1 MPRSERPLD
10 PGDTPLVRLAGDLRG
25 LRRKAGNPTY
35 RELAERTHYSVSTL
49 SGAAGG
55 RKLPTLGV
63 VLAYVTA
70 CDGDREEWERRW
82 HEVAREL
89 APDLPADWP
98 AGEAGSPYV
107 GLAAFQADDADRFF
121 GREALVAEVL
131 TAVRRQSVVAVFGA
145 SGAGK
150 SSLLRAGVLP
160 RLRADPRHAVVLF
173 TPGAD
178 PVEECAI
185 ALSRLDGRLPGP
197 VRAELATD
205 RRGLH
210 RVVRHTLSARPEG
223 TTSVLV
229 IDQFEEIFTLTTDAG
244 ERELFID
251 SLCEAAADTR
261 RCCRVVLGVR
271 ADFYAHCTAFPR
283 LAEILRGGQVI
294 VGPMTA
300 DELRRTV
307 TQPAVRLGYAV
318 ETPLLTELVAQ
329 ATGQIGV
336 LPLLSHA
343 LLETWRRRRGNTLTL
358 DGFRAAGGMDGALS
372 KTAESVWSGLPPA
385 ARGAAKHLMLRLTA
399 VGDGTQD
406 TKRRISPEELDDDPD
421 TRLVVGR
428 FAEARLIA
436 VDRDAIEISHE
447 ALIRSWPR
455 LRDWLAEDRDGLRL
469 HRELT
474 SATEAW
480 QAVHRDR
487 GALYRGVRLARA
499 QEWAARDGA
508 ALSRREREFLTASS
522 AAERADRIA
531 ARRSRSR
538 LRRAVA
544 LLSVLLVLVVAATG
558 YAIVAGRSAAV
569 QRDTALSEVVAT
581 KAALLRP
588 TQPVL
593 AAQLSLAAYRL
604 APTAEARS
612 GLLAAVPFP
621 NGRRLAGHAGNVN
634 SVRFSPD
641 GRLVVTASHDG
652 TARLWKVAD
661 LRRPTPYAVLTGH
674 AGTVNDAVFRP
685 DGRVVATAGWD
696 HTARLWDVSQ
706 PRRPVL
712 LAVLGGH
719 ADDVNSVA
727 FSPDGRRLA
736 TASTDRTVRLWDVAN
751 PQAPAH
757 VATLSGHTS
766 TVVTVAFRPG
776 GGELATGGF
785 DRRVGLWKLAD
796 PRHPR
801 FLTGH
806 RAPVT
811 WVAFGPDGSA
821 LASSGQDE
829 TVMIWDA
836 ATGRATG
843 RLSGHRGVVRSVA
856 FSPDGRAVATAGRG
870 PKDRPVVGR
879 VPARRLPADRLAG
892 GTCRGGLLGRRQPG
906 RPCPRHWQRR
916 RHGGAVAAARRL
928 GAGRSGPGG
937 GVDLRARRDPRQ
949 RPAVGGLF
957 SRGRL
962 RPALPTGLIAGR
974 PTAARLGFLVVLVLV
989 DNDLSVG
996 APVSWSR
1003 GSGSPGRRRPPGCRG
1018 RPGCWW

>member
-1 MPRSERPLD
+1 VASSMGKGGAVPRRERPLD
-10 PGDTPLVRLAGDLRG
+10 AEDTPLVRLAGDLRG

-35 RELAERTHYSVSTL
+35 RELAGRTHYSVSTL

-55 RKLPTLGV
+55 RKLPTLEV

-70 CDGDREEWERRW
+70 CDGDPTEWERRW
-82 HEVAREL
+82 HDVAREL
-89 APDLPADWP
+89 APDLPAEWP
-98 AGEAGSPYV
+98 AGEAVSPYV

-121 GREALVAEVL
+121 GREALVAEVIA
-131 TAVRRQSVVAVFGA
+131 AVRRQSVVAVFGA

-160 RLRADPRHAVVLF
+160 GLRADPRHAVVLPGLRADPRHAVVLF
-173 TPGAD
+173 TPGGD
-178 PVEECAI
+178 PFEECAI
-185 ALSRLDGRLPGP
+185 ALSRLDDQMPGP
-197 VRAELATD
+197 VRAELAAD
-205 RRGLH
+205 QRGLH
-210 RVVRHTLSARPEG
+210 RMVRRTLSARPAG
-223 TTSVLV
+223 TTLVLV

-261 RCCRVVLGVR
+261 QCCRVVLGVR

-283 LAEILRGGQVI
+283 LAEILRAGQVI

-300 DELRRTV
+300 DELRKAV
-307 TQPAVRLGYAV
+307 TQPAVQFGYAV

-358 DGFRAAGGMDGALS
+358 GGFRAAGGMDGALS

-385 ARGAAKHLMLRLTA
+385 ARRAAKHLMLRLTA

-406 TKRRISPEELDDDPD
+406 TKRRISPEELDDNPD
-421 TRLVVGR
+421 TRLVVDR

-455 LRDWLAEDRDGLRL
+455 LRDWLAEDRDGRRL

-558 YAIVAGRSAAV
+558 YAILAGRSAAAE
-569 QRDTALSEVVAT
+569 RNTALSQVVAT

-588 TQPVL
+588 TRPAL

-604 APTAEARS
+604 AATAEARA

-621 NGRRLAGHAGNVN
+621 NGRRLAGHTGNVN

-641 GRLVVTASHDG
+641 GRMIVTAAHDG
-652 TARLWKVAD
+652 TARLWNAAD
-661 LRRPTPYAVLTGH
+661 LRRSTPYAVLTGH
-674 AGTVNDAVFRP
+674 SGNVNDVVFRP

-696 HTARLWDVSQ
+696 HTARLWDISH

-712 LAVLGGH
+712 LAVLSGH
-719 ADDVNSVA
+719 ADDVNAVA

-736 TASTDRTVRLWDVAN
+736 TASTDRTVWLWDVAD
-751 PQAPAH
+751 PRAARH
-757 VATLSGHTS
+757 VATLSGHTNV
-766 TVVTVAFRPG
+766 VVTVAFRPDG
-776 GGELATGGF
+776 RELATGGF
-785 DRRVGLWKLAD
+785 DRKVGLWQLAD

-811 WVAFGPDGSA
+811 WVAYGPDGSA

-829 TVMIWDA
+829 AVLIWDA

-856 FSPDGRAVATAGRG
+856 FSPDGRAVATAGEDKTARLW
-870 PKDRPVVGR
+870 DVSRPGAYRQIAALEGHVEVVSSVAVSPDGR
-879 VPARRLPADRLAG
+879 ALVTGSDDDTAALWQLPGHGWEPVD
-892 GTCRGGLLGRRQPG
+892 PG
-906 RPCPRHWQRR
+906 R
-916 RHGGAVAAARRL
+916 AAEWIC
-928 GAGRSGPGG
+928 
-937 GVDLRARRDPRQ
+937 
-949 RPAVGGLF
+949 
-957 SRGRL
+957 
-962 RPALPTGLIAGR
+962 ALAET
-974 PTAARLGFLVVLVLV
+974 
-989 DNDLSVG
+989 
-996 APVSWSR
+996 PVSTQQWAEYF
-1003 GSGSPGRRRPPGCRG
+1003 PGVAYDPPCGTG
-1018 RPGCWW
+1018 